1 MTLLCQGLCSHVQTL
16 CTPLKIH
23 SARDLS
29 MCSTPF
35 GAHSHADGSRVG
47 TTANSGQCI
56 FKTEPENK
64 MNMFILKSSIY
75 ICNGMILLWGGF
87 VYFFTLK
94 K

>member
-1 MTLLCQGLCSHVQTL
+1 MTLLYQGPYSDVQTL
-16 CTPLKIH
+16 CTTLKIH
-23 SARDLS
+23 SAPDLL
-29 MCSTPF
+29 MYNTPF
-35 GAHSHADGSRVG
+35 GAYSHPNGSRVG

-64 MNMFILKSSIY
+64 INVLILKSSIY
-75 ICNGMILLWGGF
+75 ICNSMILLWGGF